1 MPDKHINFFE
11 FNNTIFSMIREI
23 SHKIDLLLQETANS
37 LDLTPLQLKIII
49 ALYSSDR
56 DVSIGNLGKTIGVTG
71 GNISN
76 ICKKLEKKGFVDRI
90 RSEEDER
97 VVNVRLTEQGVAA
110 SKDLGEYFYKIREE
124 FPDDA
129 VDVNLETI
137 VEELRELDILL
148 DKYISRRSIWTINRE
163 KIDLYSIIG

>member
-11 FNNTIFSMIREI
+11 FNNTIFYMIREI
-23 SHKIDLLLQETANS
+23 SHKIDLLLQDTANS

-49 ALYSSDR
+49 ALYSADE
-56 DVSIGNLGKTIGVTG
+56 DVSIGNLGRAIGVTG

-97 VVNVRLTEQGVAA
+97 VVNVRLTETGIAA
-110 SKDLGEYFYKIREE
+110 SKELGEYFYKIREE

-148 DKYISRRSIWTINRE
+148 DKYISRRSI
-163 KIDLYSIIG
+163 

>member
-97 VVNVRLTEQGVAA
+97 VVNVRLTGTGIAA

-129 VDVNLETI
+129 VDVNLEII

-148 DKYISRRSIWTINRE
+148 DKYISRRSI
-163 KIDLYSIIG
+163 

>member
-11 FNNTIFSMIREI
+11 FNNIIFSMIREI

-97 VVNVRLTEQGVAA
+97 VVNVRLTEQGIAA

-148 DKYISRRSIWTINRE
+148 DKYISRRSI
-163 KIDLYSIIG
+163 